1 MKTLPSDKTA
11 NAREIPA
18 SLGRENTPSHL
29 AEFARVERREKE
41 RKDSEAAT
49 LTKAEADLESS
60 LATELAEKEKEIS
73 EEGRDALRTFKKEDI
88 APFVR
93 DGEEKIERDTA
104 AEHERALKKR
114 EEAVASLVSAATSDA
129 FLSRL

>member
-1 MKTLPSDKTA
+1 MDTVPSDKTA
-11 NAREIPA
+11 NAREIPP
-18 SLGRENTPSHL
+18 SLGHENTPSHL
-29 AEFARVERREKE
+29 EEFARVERREKE

-60 LATELAEKEKEIS
+60 LAKELAEKEKEIS
-73 EEGRDALRTFKKEDI
+73 EEGREALRAFKKGDI
-88 APFVR
+88 ETSIR
-93 DGEEKIERDTA
+93 DGEAKTERDTA